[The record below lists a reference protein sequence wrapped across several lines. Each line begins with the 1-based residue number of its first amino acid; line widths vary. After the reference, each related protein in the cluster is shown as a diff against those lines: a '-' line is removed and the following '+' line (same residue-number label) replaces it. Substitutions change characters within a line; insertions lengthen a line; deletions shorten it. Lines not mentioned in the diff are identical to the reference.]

1 MNKTPQ
7 EVAAFPIN
15 SIETRDWLH
24 DASARDIQAYAR
36 AIITKQYAEGDRELA
51 RVALHVRISED
62 SLKASEALEH
72 HTKSLIL
79 LMQSLVEETKVLR
92 KLTVGLLILTVGLL
106 VFTIVL
112 AVRH

>member
-1 MNKTPQ
+1 MPKTPQ
-7 EVAAFPIN
+7 EIATLPVN
-15 SIETRDWLH
+15 EIETRDWLH

-36 AIITKQYAEGDRELA
+36 AIINKTYAEPDRELA
-51 RVALHVRISED
+51 RVALQVRISED
-62 SLKASEALEH
+62 NLKAAKALEQ